1 MAVHVQELAD
11 TLKDERTEAEVTKT
25 LLKNGYIPSFCTAC
39 YRAGRTGDR
48 FMQLAK
54 TGNISNCCL
63 PNAMLTLAEYALD
76 YGDEEF
82 NKLTFD
88 VIESEREN
96 IKEEKVRVKFD
107 EYLEK
112 IKSGERDFRF

>member
-1 MAVHVQELAD
+1 M
-11 TLKDERTEAEVTKT
+11 
-25 LLKNGYIPSFCTAC
+25 KNGYIPSFCTAC

-76 YGDEEF
+76 YGDDEF
-82 NKLTFD
+82 KKLTFD
-88 VIESEREN
+88 VIKSERES
-96 IKEEKVRVKFD
+96 ISEEKVKVKFD
-107 EYLEK
+107 EYLDL
-112 IKSGERDFRF
+112 IKSGQRDFRF